1 MNDISSEIIP
11 REIIPREIVQLTEP
25 YVIPGALAL
34 VVIAALAV
42 YLNRK
47 RIRNRWLHKKTR
59 RCLKR
64 LGLKQLK
71 DIRWPDGLGHYFVI
85 DRLILRHDGITLLML
100 KPYPGKLF
108 CSENLDYWTQMLGHK
123 SYRFKNP
130 LYELNNQIKAISAC
144 IPDVPVNGFLYF
156 DSQAEFPKGHPDS
169 VIHYNK
175 IPDELRRNKKHKVK
189 KNVQSAWNKLKTTIK
204 NR

>member
-11 REIIPREIVQLTEP
+11 RETIASEIVQSIEP
-25 YVIPGALAL
+25 FVIPGIFALL
-34 VVIAALAV
+34 VIAALAV

-47 RIRNRWLHKKTR
+47 KIRNRWLDNKTR

-71 DIRWPDGLGHYFVI
+71 DVRWPDGLGHYFVI

-100 KPYPGKLF
+100 KPYPGKIF
-108 CSENLDYWTQMLGHK
+108 CSEGIDYWTQMLGHK

-130 LYELNNQIKAISAC
+130 LQELNNQVKAISAC
-144 IPDVPVNGFLYF
+144 IPDVHVDGYLYF
-156 DSQAEFPKGHPDS
+156 GSQAEFPKGHPDS

-175 IPDELRRNKKHKVK
+175 IPDELRRNKKQKIK
-189 KNVQSAWNKLKTTIK
+189 KNVKSAWNKLKTMIK